1 MNTSYDELQKIMKEY
16 LPATEIEKV
25 HKAYLYASIAHEGQ
39 ERKSGEPYIIHPIA
53 VAQLLASQNL
63 PASVLIAGLL
73 HDVVEDTHITQKE
86 IENTFGKDIA
96 EIVDGVTKLGHIE
109 GLSSDQI
116 QAENHRKIILATAKD
131 IRVILVKLTDRVHNM
146 KTIKYMNESKQKVI
160 ANETLEVYAPIAHRL
175 GMYGMKWELE
185 DLSFRCINRLAY
197 DEIAKKLKM
206 KRSERDLV
214 VKNIIDVSNQLLAN
228 QGIKATVYGR
238 TKHIYS
244 IYSSMKKNGKTFEE
258 LTDLFGFRIVVDTIP
273 QCYSA
278 LGVIHE
284 NFKPIP
290 MRFKDYIPTP
300 KHNMYQSIHTTVI
313 TANGIQVEFQI
324 RTNQMDTIAEHGIA
338 SHWMYKENIDASK
351 IQSDID
357 MQLSW
362 LRHAIENIE
371 DSNSSNFMNAVKEDY
386 LSKSIIVYTPKGDVV
401 EIPDGSTV
409 LDFAYYVHT
418 NIGHQAV
425 SGKVNDQFVTLFYPL
440 KIGDVVQVITSKAAE
455 PSISSIAKVKT
466 IRATDSLKKYFKNME
481 RQNIRN
487 EGYKAIINYCL
498 EMGIKDIKD
507 ILSSNKMDKILTHFS
522 IKSTKDLY
530 YDLGLGE
537 ISIID
542 IFNFINEQDTK
553 ISEIENN
560 DVVSVEMIEEPHTF
574 RMCRMCSPLPGD
586 QVVVTKNNLK
596 YGVHEYFVH
605 RLECNAFDSE
615 ETLPAVWTNNPKK
628 DLFVARIAVQIADEP
643 GSVAK
648 VLAGLSSQKN
658 NILSVYFRNG
668 FDEVGTGKVS
678 IEFTNL
684 EEYQMIE
691 KYLLELSNVVT
702 VRRIV
707 DKKADKL

>member
-1 MNTSYDELQKIMKEY
+1 MNASYDELQKIMKEY
-16 LPATEIEKV
+16 LPASEVEKV

-86 IENTFGKDIA
+86 IENSFGKDIA

-185 DLSFRCINRLAY
+185 DLSFRCINRDAY

-206 KRSERDLV
+206 KRSDRDLV
-214 VKNIIDVSNQLLAN
+214 VKNIIEVANQLLAN

-258 LTDLFGFRIVVDTIP
+258 LTDLFGFRIVVDSIP

-324 RTNQMDTIAEHGIA
+324 RTKQMDTIAEHGIA

-386 LSKSIIVYTPKGDVV
+386 LSKSIIVYTPKGDVI
-401 EIPDGSTV
+401 EIPEGSTV

-455 PSISSIAKVKT
+455 PSVVSLSKVKT

-487 EGYKAIINYCL
+487 EGYKAIVNYCL
-498 EMGIKDIKD
+498 EMGIKDIKE
-507 ILSSNKMDKILTHFS
+507 ILSSNKMDTILNHFS
-522 IKSTKDLY
+522 INSTKEFY

-537 ISIID
+537 ISIVDVYRFID
-542 IFNFINEQDTK
+542 EQDTK
-553 ISEIENN
+553 IIDVKVN
-560 DVVSVEMIEEPHTF
+560 DVVHVAAIEEPHSF
-574 RMCRMCSPLPGD
+574 KMCRMCSPLPGD
-586 QVVVTKNNLK
+586 EIFATKNNLK
-596 YGVHEYFVH
+596 YGVQEYFVH
-605 RLECNAFDSE
+605 RMECHPHDGIEA
-615 ETLPAVWTNNPKK
+615 LPAVWTNDPKK
-628 DLFVARIAVQIADEP
+628 DKFVARIAIQITDEP

-658 NILSVYFRNG
+658 NILSVYFRND
-668 FDEVGTGKVS
+668 FDKVGSGKVS
-678 IEFTNL
+678 IEFASL
-684 EEYQMIE
+684 EEYLLIE
-691 KYLLELSNVVT
+691 SYLLDLSNVIN
-702 VRRIV
+702 VRRII
-707 DKKADKL
+707 DKKADKI